1 MKAKRDYELVKNGK
15 YNMRAIMQRAWA
27 YMKQNKSLKWYS
39 FAMAL
44 KAAWADASLKM
55 DEHKAQVKP
64 QHSDYPKPANNFRQA
79 LIDLNPALR
88 HYDSS
93 WR

>member
-44 KAAWADASLKM
+44 KSAWADAILKM
-55 DEHKAQVKP
+55 DEYKSSLVKSEP
-64 QHSDYPKPANNFRQA
+64 IQKNGNV
-79 LIDLNPALR
+79 LR
-88 HYDSS
+88 NLFLGNHPEYKYYDSS